1 MRMALRAVVS
11 LAVFAGVG
19 LWAARAVVAY
29 SAGRGTP
36 AAEINLT
43 AAMAGLFA
51 GGAAMVLALF
61 LLLLFTGRRD

>member
-19 LWAARAVVAY
+19 LWAARAVIAY

-36 AAEINLT
+36 AAEVNLS
-43 AAMAGLFA
+43 AAMAGFA